1 MNRSQ
6 DYSQCFAELYQ
17 SLRKVEKQ
25 ERKGW
30 EKSQIIAAFFENG
43 KFQGNPRVEV
53 ILEAVTVWSFGNI
66 W

>member
-1 MNRSQ
+1 MDRSQ
-6 DYSQCFAELYQ
+6 SYSQCFAELYQ
-17 SLRKVEKQ
+17 NFRKVEKQ
-25 ERKGW
+25 EKKGW
-30 EKSQIIAAFFENG
+30 EKSQIIAVFFENG